1 MIIHFLCPPLCCLF
15 LLFDYL
21 TFRLPRS
28 SQQLV
33 SKGRYPSALEK
44 SYFFFYS
51 GASPQPGPQPTSK
64 PAVGPA
70 EAPAPSSSPTSS
82 ASSTAK
88 PTSGTTSQPA
98 GGATSG

>member
-33 SKGRYPSALEK
+33 SKDRYPSALEK
-44 SYFFFYS
+44 SYFFYS
-51 GASPQPGPQPTSK
+51 GASPQPEPQTTPK
-64 PAVGPA
+64 PAVGPT

-82 ASSTAK
+82 TTK